1 MKFEKNEW
9 NYWLVRYR
17 GGYDWT
23 KPGHVDICKSRKNVT
38 SVCPAGFSGGLHR
51 VLLKTGKTELSL
63 CTYVRF
69 RSPSL
74 FEFQAI
80 DGRRRDFRWTKA
92 KAKIYGCTFVCN
104 ALGYRLMQLAAK
116 RMGNE
121 GLHLAQRPFLYFG
134 DWLHIGVRKG
144 WGQDTVRRDEKTKS
158 VVKVSSQRD
167 QPTTIQPTK
176 PTSQKTKTSQARGG
190 SKESTKAQAS

>member
-1 MKFEKNEW
+1 MNSREKWIPEKKWIEIPEKMNEIREKWMKFIGWE
-9 NYWLVRYR
+9 VP
-17 GGYDWT
+17 GGLRLT
-23 KPGHVDICKSRKNVT
+23 QTGPRVDMAKSRKNVT

-92 KAKIYGCTFVCN
+92 KAKSTDVLLFAMLLATGSCN
-104 ALGYRLMQLAAK
+104 WRQED
-116 RMGNE
+116 GNE

-144 WGQDTVRRDEKTKS
+144 
-158 VVKVSSQRD
+158 
-167 QPTTIQPTK
+167 
-176 PTSQKTKTSQARGG
+176 
-190 SKESTKAQAS
+190 